1 MCRCHFQARLTVGQR
16 EIIGND
22 GDSASL
28 EVVSVDLVSQTR
40 DRAEVLEV
48 TVESIGEVEFTV
60 TGADDQVV
68 QGVELSAKVV
78 VQEDCC

>member
-1 MCRCHFQARLTVGQR
+1 MCWYHFQARLTVRER
-16 EIIGND
+16 EIIGNN

-28 EVVSVDLVSQTR
+28 EVVAVDLVSQTR

-48 TVESIGEVEFTV
+48 TVESVGEVEFAV

-68 QGVELSAKVV
+68 QGVELSAEVV
-78 VQEDCC
+78 VQ